1 MPHPAPDTLLLVG
14 RCGRPHGVRGEVEVV
29 PETDDPARLAALES
43 FWVGASPER
52 AEERAVESIRF
63 KPFKGGAVT
72 GILKL
77 QGTEGRDGAD
87 ALRRVNL
94 YADPSAL
101 PPLEPGEVY
110 IHDLIGYS
118 VVLQGAQDAPESEPV
133 GTVKDVLTGAAY
145 PLFVVAREGQPD
157 ALVPDVEP
165 IVVAL
170 DPDARRLVIDPP
182 EGLLE

>member
-1 MPHPAPDTLLLVG
+1 M
-14 RCGRPHGVRGEVEVV
+14 RGEVEVV

-43 FWVGASPER
+43 FWVGTAPER
-52 AEERAVESIRF
+52 AEERTVESIRF
-63 KPFKGGAVT
+63 KPFKGGSVT

-77 QGTEGRDGAD
+77 QGTEGRDEAEG
-87 ALRRVNL
+87 LRRANL
-94 YADPSAL
+94 YADPDAL
-101 PPLEPGEVY
+101 PPLEPGQVY
-110 IHDLIGYS
+110 IHDLIGYT
-118 VVLQGAQDAPESEPV
+118 VVLQSPEGKTEGEAV

-170 DPDARRLVIDPP
+170 DTDARQLVIDPP